1 MQNEK
6 KNLTLLS
13 RSSSRTEAVGIGGEL
28 AVLQMWGVDILHS
41 RPRPGPS
48 YRRAPR
54 RRHRR
59 CSAWQRVGHRGGDL
73 RGGRGWAG
81 TGHRLTS
88 CSARAVDTT
97 AGESTARSK
106 RRRGVTR
113 EAWSHRPRSRQGRP
127 TRVSKIISEWR
138 RWDAV
143 EALDVAAAAPVG
155 RGDGATAAGEAGE
168 RCVSERIGETGPFV
182 IS

>member
-1 MQNEK
+1 MK
-6 KNLTLLS
+6 KKLTLLS

-54 RRHRR
+54 QIRRR
-59 CSAWQRVGHRGGDL
+59 CSARQRVRNRGSDL
-73 RGGRGWAG
+73 RDGRGWAG
-81 TGHRLTS
+81 TGPRLTS

-106 RRRGVTR
+106 RRRGVNTR
-113 EAWSHRPRSRQGRP
+113 GLAASPSQPPGDQLGLAKKSASGGAGMRR
-127 TRVSKIISEWR
+127 R
-138 RWDAV
+138 RWMWQRRRRRNQ
-143 EALDVAAAAPVG
+143 PVG
-155 RGDGATAAGEAGE
+155 
-168 RCVSERIGETGPFV
+168 
-182 IS
+182 